1 MGEYLKIFF
10 IILPK
15 AYWIKQASIPN
26 TDQFLE
32 YVHTVI
38 PWLLSVGGT
47 IIAKD
52 IKQNSDL
59 SQWDG
64 GQLGV
69 IVEFESKKAAQE
81 AYDSDIFQEY
91 LEMRDFS
98 SDLCVSIIG

>member
-1 MGEYLKIFF
+1 MA
-10 IILPK
+10 K
-15 AYWIKQASIPN
+15 AYWIKQASMPD

-59 SQWDG
+59 NQWDG

-69 IVEFESKKAAQE
+69 IVEFDSKKAAQE
-81 AYDSDIFQEY
+81 AYESKIFQEY
-91 LEMRDFS
+91 LEMRDFNS
-98 SDLCVSIIG
+98 KLIVSIIG